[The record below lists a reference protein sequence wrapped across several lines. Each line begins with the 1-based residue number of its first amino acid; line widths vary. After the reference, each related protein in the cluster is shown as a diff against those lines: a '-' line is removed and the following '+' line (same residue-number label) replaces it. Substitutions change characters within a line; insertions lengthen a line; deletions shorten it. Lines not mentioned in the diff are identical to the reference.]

1 MLAIRII
8 YCLLCRHPMIR
19 LYSDNSLLSPYSKG
33 YCRLLYPA
41 FWVSLAILFTFYVV
55 RPIRDPDFWWHL
67 KSGDLMIRQNGLLK
81 IDPFNYTGDGIVR
94 GFQAVLLYGYW
105 LWETI
110 ASALFNNFGFNG
122 ILFLKFLT
130 AALLIWAVLF
140 EMSRQRLSQFT
151 RIVLIGLGALVIVN
165 LYHLERPQVFSF
177 IFMTL
182 LLGMISRIRMGNLPS
197 SMLFP
202 LMFIWAN
209 IHRGFV
215 VGDILLGLATAG
227 FLVQYRHDNRKRL
240 LFMTWAAVGIL
251 VSFLNPNGWNTF
263 VELFNFMQNSIGPS
277 HVNEYRSTWQL
288 FLLQSKM
295 SAMSLWILS
304 ALHLAGLLLVSRRFW
319 PEIFVSLFIIVF
331 GLSYIR
337 NTGFIAVSLLPMTGW
352 YVEQAY
358 TRLNRKV
365 PGYARA
371 AVCALFVAIISWLT
385 LGEWELRRAAQSP
398 ISSCFPV
405 NMANFLKNSGLSG
418 HLFNDYNSGGYLDW
432 ALYPQWKT
440 FIDGRELDTRVSDQY
455 LKIASGSA
463 AYAEGKPYYEF
474 MLDRYQVDVVALA
487 IADAD
492 GRLQPLL
499 KLLLNQPEWVPVFL
513 DNQSFVL
520 ARYTPQNAAAI
531 KQYRLDKT
539 HFLEILTTVIGI
551 YSNSAPDST
560 RLSVLYADVLIYAG
574 KLQTAEFVLKKL
586 ESSDLDPEM
595 MRCLKNSI
603 RS

>member
-1 MLAIRII
+1 
-8 YCLLCRHPMIR
+8 MIR
-19 LYSDNSLLSPYSKG
+19 LFLKNSPLSLSSCNCCRRFLYPLFWLTLASLL
-33 YCRLLYPA
+33 LLYVA
-41 FWVSLAILFTFYVV
+41 

-67 KSGDLMIRQNGLLK
+67 KSGDLMIQQHGLLRA
-81 IDPFNYTGDGIVR
+81 DPFNYTGDGVVR

-110 ASALFNNFGFNG
+110 ASVLYNFLGFNG
-122 ILFLKFLT
+122 ILFLKFIT
-130 AALLIWAVLF
+130 AALLIGAVLF

-182 LLGMISRIRMGNLPS
+182 LIGMISRIRMGHLPS
-197 SMLFP
+197 SLLFP
-202 LMFIWAN
+202 LMFFWAN

-215 VGDILLGLATAG
+215 VGDILLGLAAAG
-227 FLVQYRHDNRKRL
+227 FLIQYRRDNHRRR

-251 VSFLNPNGWNTF
+251 VSFLNPNGWNTLI
-263 VELFNFMQNSIGPS
+263 ELLNFMQNSIGPS
-277 HVNEYRSTWQL
+277 NVNEYRSTWQL
-288 FLLQSKM
+288 FLLQSRM

-331 GLSYIR
+331 GLTYIR

-358 TRLNRKV
+358 TSLNRKV
-365 PGYARA
+365 SGYAQA
-371 AVCALFVAIISWLT
+371 AVCVVFVAIISWLA

-398 ISSCFPV
+398 ISGCFPV

-418 HLFNDYNSGGYLDW
+418 HLFNDYDSGGYLNW
-432 ALYPQWKT
+432 SLYPQWKT
-440 FIDGRELDTRVSDQY
+440 FIDGRELDTRVSSQY
-455 LKIASGSA
+455 LKIAAGSVVN
-463 AYAEGKPYYEF
+463 AEGKPYYEF
-474 MLDRYQVDVVALA
+474 MLDRYQVDVVALG
-487 IADAD
+487 IAYSD

-499 KLLLNQPEWVPVFL
+499 KLLLNRPEWVPVFL

-531 KQYRLDKT
+531 QRYRLDKT
-539 HFLEILTTVIGI
+539 RFLEILTRVAGN
-551 YSNSAPDST
+551 YANSSPDST
-560 RLSVLYADVLIYAG
+560 RLSVLYADILIYAG
-574 KLQTAEFVLKKL
+574 KPQTAESVLKKL
-586 ESSDLDPEM
+586 ENSNLDPET